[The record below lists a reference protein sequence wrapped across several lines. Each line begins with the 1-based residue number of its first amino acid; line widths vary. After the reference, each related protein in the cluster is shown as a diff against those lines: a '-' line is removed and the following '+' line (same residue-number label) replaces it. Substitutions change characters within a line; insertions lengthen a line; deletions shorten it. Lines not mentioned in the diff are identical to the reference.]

1 VPLLIARCNYLDVV
15 VRPVHFLHTKL
26 VRKIDRSDE
35 FVFAAFGKR
44 TGRSVGAT
52 GGIVTRHYRSEMRFF
67 IGIAAML
74 MMGLQICP
82 VARSPDPP
90 PAQQTA
96 PPSLGD
102 VARKNREDKAA
113 QNKTQATSKN
123 TFTNDG
129 LVSGKGGLLGA
140 SAPDVVASGGS
151 GSAFNDAIAKL
162 DEAMQRLDLLGSLD
176 HANLFSIATGGASV
190 DFPGR
195 KGWEDRMLAARQ
207 NYVVHGKELIQGSK
221 TLMLQAKALHDAQP
235 NLPANDPRV
244 QSFEAKLRANMEAA
258 DKLEAEFKA
267 VAMEGH
273 DRAAGAGK

>member
-1 VPLLIARCNYLDVV
+1 VKD
-15 VRPVHFLHTKL
+15 
-26 VRKIDRSDE
+26 
-35 FVFAAFGKR
+35 G
-44 TGRSVGAT
+44 
-52 GGIVTRHYRSEMRFF
+52 MRFVV
-67 IGIAAML
+67 GLAAML
-74 MMGLQICP
+74 MIGLQVCP
-82 VARSPDPP
+82 VARSQDPP
-90 PAQQTA
+90 PAQNPPTQQATP

-102 VARKNREDKAA
+102 VARKNREEKAA
-113 QNKTQATSKN
+113 QGKATPKN

-140 SAPDVVASGGS
+140 GAPDVVASGGT
-151 GSAFNDAIAKL
+151 GSAFNDAIAKM

-176 HANLFSIATGGASV
+176 RATLLNISTGGNSA

-195 KGWEDRMLAARQ
+195 KAWEDRMLAARQ

-244 QSFEAKLRANMEAA
+244 QAFEAKLRTNMEAA
-258 DKLEAEFKA
+258 DKLESDFKA

-273 DRAAGAGK
+273 DRAAQAGH